1 MTECKLESLRD
12 DCMKQELRLE
22 VTRLLV
28 DSELEIDDFIIKLWF
43 YKNKDAIYSNR
54 RNLDSRASQTQ
65 ADRRISVDGFQ
76 LVSRYSYHLI
86 LVYHNFQL

>member
-12 DCMKQELRLE
+12 DCMNQELRLE

-28 DSELEIDDFIIKLWF
+28 DSELEIDDFVIKLWF

-54 RNLDSRASQTQ
+54 RNLDFRALQRQ

-76 LVSRYSYHLI
+76 LVGTH
-86 LVYHNFQL
+86 VT